1 MDNDTQVLAISLC
14 PRLRVSN
21 DVIANPH
28 KGTCCGLR
36 QALERL
42 RNEMVTHG
50 VA

>member
-21 DVIANPH
+21 DVSQIRHEGA
-28 KGTCCGLR
+28 CGRLR

-42 RNEMVTHG
+42 KNEMVTRG

>member
-21 DVIANPH
+21 DVIANPA
-28 KGTCCGLR
+28 KGHLLQVSAG
-36 QALERL
+36 AGKVK
-42 RNEMVTHG
+42 NEVVARG